1 VPFVASRGTL
11 RVVREPIVRLLLG
24 AQLLSELGDW
34 AARGALQVLVFERTH
49 SPAWSAAVVAA
60 SLAPW
65 VGPGQVLAAFVERL
79 DKRRVMVASDLARA
93 VLFAAVLIHM
103 PVALLMVALVVA
115 GLATPIFEAN
125 RSVLLRR
132 YTPDEL
138 YPAALGLANAVV
150 QISLVVGYV
159 AGGWAVT
166 VVGARGAVLANAASF
181 LASALLLLR
190 LPSGLEVAIAGRQA
204 LTGAF
209 RVLWG
214 DEVLRWTMMLLLL
227 AAGSTMA
234 VEAIVTPYVFGHL
247 GQSARWVGVTLAAV
261 PLGTLV
267 ASTLTPFGDGLR
279 RQLLRAAWLTL
290 SAATLGFGLF
300 LLDPGEPLIL
310 VACASAGAVVGSLVP
325 CNTALGTRVPFEVQG
340 TAFSIIQ
347 GSLMGVQGVSAVAAG
362 LLATWFDERTVCVA
376 AMAVAMVASAWLLV
390 SRPAS
395 RAFRTPPTLSPA

>member
-1 VPFVASRGTL
+1 VPLVASRGTL

-79 DKRRVMVASDLARA
+79 DKRRVMVVSDLVRA
-93 VLFAAVLIHM
+93 VLFAAVLIDM
-103 PVALLMVALVVA
+103 PVSLLIVALVFA

-132 YTPDEL
+132 YTPDAL

-181 LASALLLLR
+181 LASALLLLG
-190 LPSGLEVAIAGRQA
+190 LPSGVEIAMAGRQA
-204 LTGAF
+204 LLGAV
-209 RVLWG
+209 RVLRG
-214 DEVLRWTMMLLLL
+214 DDVLRWTMTLLLIS
-227 AAGSTMA
+227 AASTVA
-234 VEAIVTPYVFGHL
+234 VEAIVTPYVLDYL
-247 GQSARWVGVTLAAV
+247 GEPAKWVGVTLAAV

-267 ASTLTPFGDGLR
+267 ASTLTPFGTGLR
-279 RQLLRAAWLTL
+279 RQLLRGAWVSL
-290 SAATLGFGLF
+290 SAATLGFVLF
-300 LLDPGEPLIL
+300 LLDPGEPFVL
-310 VACASAGAVVGSLVP
+310 VAIAAAGAVLGSLVP
-325 CNTALGTRVPFEVQG
+325 CNTALGTRIPSEVQG

-347 GSLMGVQGVSAVAAG
+347 GSLMGVQGLSALAAG
-362 LLATWFDERTVCVA
+362 LLASWLNERVVSVA
-376 AMAVAMVASAWLLV
+376 AMAIAIVASASLLV
-390 SRPAS
+390 ARPAS
-395 RAFRTPPTLSPA
+395 RAFRSPPELSPA

>member
-1 VPFVASRGTL
+1 VASRGTL

-79 DKRRVMVASDLARA
+79 DKRRVMVVSDLARA
-93 VLFAAVLIHM
+93 VLFAAVLIDM
-103 PVALLMVALVVA
+103 PVSLLIVALVVA

-125 RSVLLRR
+125 RSVLMRR

-181 LASALLLLR
+181 LTSAVLLLG
-190 LPSGLEVAIAGRQA
+190 LPSGDSIAIAGRQA
-204 LTGAF
+204 LRGAF
-209 RVLWG
+209 RVLRG
-214 DEVLRWTMMLLLL
+214 DDVLRWTMMLLLVS
-227 AAGSTMA
+227 AASTVA
-234 VEAIVTPYVFGHL
+234 VEAIVTPYVLDYL
-247 GQSARWVGVTLAAV
+247 GEPTKWVGVSLAAV

-267 ASTLTPFGDGLR
+267 ASTLMPFGTGMR
-279 RQLLRAAWLTL
+279 RQLLRGAWV
-290 SAATLGFGLF
+290 SFGAATLGFVLF
-300 LLDPGEPLIL
+300 LLDPHEPLVL
-310 VACASAGAVVGSLVP
+310 VACAAAGAVLGSLVA
-325 CNTALGTRVPFEVQG
+325 CNTALGTRIPREVQG

-347 GSLMGVQGVSAVAAG
+347 GTLMGVQGLSALAAGIVASWVDERVVSVSA
-362 LLATWFDERTVCVA
+362 
-376 AMAVAMVASAWLLV
+376 MSIAMVASAALLV
-390 SRPAS
+390 ARPAS

>member
-1 VPFVASRGTL
+1 M
-11 RVVREPIVRLLLG
+11 RLLLS

-79 DKRRVMVASDLARA
+79 DKRRVMIVSDVARA

-103 PVALLMVALVVA
+103 PVGLLIVVLVVA

-125 RSVLLRR
+125 RSVLMRR

-166 VVGARGAVLANAASF
+166 AVGARGAVLANAASF
-181 LASALLLLR
+181 LTSAVLLLG
-190 LPSGLEVAIAGRQA
+190 LPSGGELGIVGRQA
-204 LTGAF
+204 LTGAI
-209 RVLWG
+209 RVLRR
-214 DEVLRWTMMLLLL
+214 DDVLRWTMMLLLVS
-227 AAGSTMA
+227 AASTVA
-234 VEAIVTPYVFGHL
+234 VEAIATPYVLSHL
-247 GQSARWVGVTLAAV
+247 GESARWVGVTLAAV
-261 PLGTLV
+261 PLGTLA
-267 ASTLTPFGDGLR
+267 ASTLTPFGVGMR
-279 RQLLRAAWLTL
+279 RQLLRGAWVSLV
-290 SAATLGFGLF
+290 SATLGFALF
-300 LLDPGEPLIL
+300 LLDPAEPLVL
-310 VACASAGAVVGSLVP
+310 VACAAAGAVLGSLVP
-325 CNTALGTRVPFEVQG
+325 CNTALGTRIPSEVQG

-347 GSLMGVQGVSAVAAG
+347 GTLMGVQGVSALAAG
-362 LLATWFDERTVCVA
+362 LLAAWLNERVVCVI
-376 AMAVAMVASAWLLV
+376 AMAIAIVASATLLV
-390 SRPAS
+390 ARPAS